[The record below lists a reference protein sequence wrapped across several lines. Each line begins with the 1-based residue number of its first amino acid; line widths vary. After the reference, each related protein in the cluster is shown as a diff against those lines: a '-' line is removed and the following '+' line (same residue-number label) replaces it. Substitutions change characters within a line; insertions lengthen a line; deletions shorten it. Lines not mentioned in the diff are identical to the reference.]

1 MVSFVRHLGT
11 LTTPGRIYYVTAL
24 SHQLDRMSRSRK
36 SMLFGLALIP
46 LMAGGF
52 VIQQRESQQGARLLD
67 QVLNIVSSRFV
78 DTVDQATL
86 YEKAARGLVHE
97 LNDPYS
103 VLLSPKELSAFNA
116 QTNGRYAGIGMEI
129 AETQGFITVQRVFP
143 HTPAEQAGVQEG
155 DRINLIDTTNI
166 RGWTVSQTSDA
177 LKGNPGSRVLVK
189 FSRPGVPEL
198 IPISFTRAVI
208 NIPAVPYAIMLD
220 GKVGY
225 IPLLQFNES
234 ARDEIE
240 NSISRLSREGAR
252 GIVIDLRGNPGGIL
266 DQSLSVSNLFLKKG
280 QQISSIRARNGENQ
294 TFVASDDPIAPTIPL
309 VLLTD
314 GRSASASEIVAG
326 ALQDHDRAL
335 IIGTTSFGKGLVQSV
350 FPLDGGY
357 ALKMTTAKWY
367 TPNGRSIQKERRLL
381 PSGDFVEVM
390 PDSLETD
397 SVRRSRPAFR
407 SDAGRVVY
415 GGGAITPDIIVRPD
429 TLTTAEQKVFNA
441 FAPKTTDVRVA
452 LMDYSLELKKT
463 VRPDFMVPPT
473 WREEFYR
480 RLQAKGVTL
489 DHAQYEQAAPEI
501 DRLLG
506 NTVARLAFGDST
518 AKRRSVGD
526 DNQLTHALQ
535 VLKQSAS
542 QKDLFTIAQR
552 EQPNASTTARR

>member
-1 MVSFVRHLGT
+1 
-11 LTTPGRIYYVTAL
+11 
-24 SHQLDRMSRSRK
+24 MSRSRK
-36 SMLFGLALIP
+36 SLLFGLAFIP
-46 LMAGGF
+46 LMVGGF
-52 VIQQRESQQGARLLD
+52 VFQQRDSQQGARLLD
-67 QVLNIVSSRFV
+67 QVLNIVSTRFV
-78 DTVDQATL
+78 DTVDAATL

-103 VLLSPKELSAFNA
+103 VLLSPKELSSFNA

-155 DRINLIDTTNI
+155 DRINFIDTTNI
-166 RGWTVSQTSDA
+166 RGWTVAQTSDA

-198 IPISFTRAVI
+198 IPITFTRAVV

-220 GKVGY
+220 SKIGY
-225 IPLLQFNES
+225 VPLLQFNES
-234 ARDEIE
+234 ARDELE
-240 NSISRLSREGAR
+240 NSITRLSREGAK
-252 GIVIDLRGNPGGIL
+252 GVIIDLRGNPGGIL

-294 TFVASDDPIAPTIPL
+294 TFVATDDPIAPTIPL

-335 IIGTTSFGKGLVQSV
+335 IVGTTSFGKGLVQSV

-367 TPNGRSIQKERRLL
+367 TPNGRSIQKERKLL

-397 SVRRSRPAFR
+397 SVRRSRPAFK

-429 TLTTAEQKVFNA
+429 TLTTPEQKVFNA
-441 FAPKTTDVRVA
+441 FAPKTADVRA
-452 LMDYSLELKKT
+452 TLMDYSLELKKT
-463 VRPDFMVPPT
+463 VKPDFTVQPA

-480 RLQAKGVTL
+480 RLQTKGVTI
-489 DHAQYEQAAPEI
+489 DHAQYEQAGPEI

-518 AKRRSVGD
+518 AKRRSVPE
-526 DNQLTHALQ
+526 DNQLMHAID
-535 VLKQSAS
+535 VLKQSTS
-542 QKDLFTIAQR
+542 QKDLFAIAQR
-552 EQPNASTTARR
+552 EQSTASATARR

>member
-1 MVSFVRHLGT
+1 
-11 LTTPGRIYYVTAL
+11 
-24 SHQLDRMSRSRK
+24 
-36 SMLFGLALIP
+36 MLFGLALVP

-52 VIQQRESQQGARLLD
+52 VFQQSESQQGARLLD

-103 VLLSPKELSAFNA
+103 VLLSPKELSTFNA

-129 AETQGFITVQRVFP
+129 AEIQGFITVQRVFP

-155 DRINLIDTTNI
+155 DRINFIDTTNI
-166 RGWTVSQTSDA
+166 RGWTVAQTSEA
-177 LKGNPGSRVLVK
+177 LKGNPGSKVRVR

-198 IPISFTRAVI
+198 IPITFTRAVV

-240 NSISRLSREGAR
+240 GSITRLSREGAR

-280 QQISSIRARNGENQ
+280 LQISSIRSRNGENQ

-350 FPLDGGY
+350 FPLEGGY

-367 TPNGRSIQKERRLL
+367 TPKGRSIQKERKLL
-381 PSGDFVEVM
+381 PSGEFVEVM

-397 SVRRSRPAFR
+397 SARRSRPVFR
-407 SDAGRVVY
+407 SNAGRIVY

-441 FAPKTTDVRVA
+441 FAPKTADVRVT
-452 LMDYSLELKKT
+452 LMEYSLELKKT
-463 VRPDFMVPPT
+463 VRPDFAVPPT

-480 RLQAKGVTL
+480 RLQSRGVTV
-489 DHAQYEQAAPEI
+489 DHAQYQQAAAEI

-506 NTVARLAFGDST
+506 NTVARLAFGDSI
-518 AKRRSVGD
+518 AKRRSVGE

-535 VLKQSAS
+535 VLRQSAS
-542 QKDLFTIAQR
+542 QKDLFLIAQR
-552 EQPNASTTARR
+552 EQPKPSATARQ

>member
-1 MVSFVRHLGT
+1 MAQ
-11 LTTPGRIYYVTAL
+11 P
-24 SHQLDRMSRSRK
+24 RK
-36 SMLFGLALIP
+36 SLLFGLALIP

-52 VIQQRESQQGARLLD
+52 VFQQHESQQGARLLD

-78 DTVDQATL
+78 DTVDAASL

-103 VLLSPKELSAFNA
+103 VLLSPKELSTFNA

-129 AETQGFITVQRVFP
+129 AETQGFITVQTVFP

-155 DRINLIDTTNI
+155 DRINFIDTTSI

-177 LKGNPGSRVLVK
+177 LKGNPGSKVLVK

-208 NIPAVPYAIMLD
+208 NIPAVRYAIMLD
-220 GKVGY
+220 GKIGY
-225 IPLLQFNES
+225 IPLVQFNES
-234 ARDEIE
+234 ARDELE
-240 NSISRLSREGAR
+240 TSITRLSREGAR

-335 IIGTTSFGKGLVQSV
+335 IVGTTSFGKGLVQSV
-350 FPLDGGY
+350 FPLEGGY

-367 TPNGRSIQKERRLL
+367 TPNGRSIQKERKLL
-381 PSGDFVEVM
+381 PSGEFVEVM

-397 SVRRSRPAFR
+397 SVRRSRPVFK

-441 FAPKTTDVRVA
+441 FAPKTADVRA
-452 LMDYSLELKKT
+452 TLMDYALELKKT
-463 VRPDFMVPPT
+463 VRPDFTVPSA
-473 WREEFYR
+473 WREAFYR
-480 RLQAKGVTL
+480 RLQTKGVTI
-489 DHAQYEQAAPEI
+489 DHAQYEQAGSEI
-501 DRLLG
+501 DRLLA

-518 AKRRSVGD
+518 AKRRSIPE

-542 QKDLFTIAQR
+542 QKDLFLIAQR
-552 EQPNASTTARR
+552 EQAVAASASARR

>member
-1 MVSFVRHLGT
+1 
-11 LTTPGRIYYVTAL
+11 
-24 SHQLDRMSRSRK
+24 MSRSPK
-36 SMLFGLALIP
+36 SLLIGLVLVPLI
-46 LMAGGF
+46 AGGF
-52 VIQQRESQQGARLLD
+52 VFQQQSTQQGARLLD

-86 YEKAARGLVHE
+86 YEKAARGLVRE

-129 AETQGFITVQRVFP
+129 AETQGFVTVQRVFP

-155 DRINLIDTTNI
+155 DRINFIDTVNI

-177 LKGNPGSRVLVK
+177 LKGRPGSKVLVK
-189 FSRPGVPEL
+189 FSRTGVPEL
-198 IPISFTRAVI
+198 IPITFTRALI
-208 NIPAVPYAIMLD
+208 SIPAVPYAIMLD

-234 ARDEIE
+234 ARDELE
-240 NSISRLSREGAR
+240 ASVKKLSREGAK
-252 GIVIDLRGNPGGIL
+252 GLIIDLRGNPGGIL
-266 DQSLSVSNLFLKKG
+266 DQSLSVSNLFLRKG
-280 QQISSIRARNGENQ
+280 VQILAIRGRNGENQ
-294 TFVASDDPIAPTIPL
+294 RFAASDEPVAPTIPL
-309 VLLTD
+309 IILTD

-335 IIGTTSFGKGLVQSV
+335 IMGTTSFGKGLVQSV
-350 FPLDGGY
+350 FPLEGGY

-367 TPNGRSIQKERRLL
+367 TPSGRSIQKERKLL
-381 PSGDFVEVM
+381 PNGEFVEVM

-407 SDAGRVVY
+407 SNSGRIVY

-441 FAPKTTDVRVA
+441 FAPKTADIRAT
-452 LMDYSLELKKT
+452 LMDYALELKKT
-463 VRPDFMVPPT
+463 VRPGFAVPLD

-480 RLQAKGVTL
+480 RLQAKGVTV
-489 DHAQYEQAAPEI
+489 DKAQYDQAGAEI

-506 NTVARLAFGDST
+506 STVSRLAFGDST
-518 AKRRSVGD
+518 ARRRSIPD
-526 DNQLTHALQ
+526 EDRKSRALEAM
-535 VLKQSAS
+535 KQSQS
-542 QKDLFTIAQR
+542 QQDLFVLAQQ
-552 EQPNASTTARR
+552 QPAVAEARKK

>member
-1 MVSFVRHLGT
+1 
-11 LTTPGRIYYVTAL
+11 
-24 SHQLDRMSRSRK
+24 
-36 SMLFGLALIP
+36 MLVGLALIP

-52 VIQQRESQQGARLLD
+52 VFQQHEAQQGARLLD
-67 QVLNIVSSRFV
+67 QVLNIVSTRFV
-78 DTVDQATL
+78 DTVDAATL

-103 VLLSPKELSAFNA
+103 VLLSPKELSSFNA

-155 DRINLIDTTNI
+155 DRINFIDTTNT
-166 RGWTVSQTSDA
+166 RGWTVQQTSDA
-177 LKGNPGSRVLVK
+177 LKGNPGSKVLVK

-198 IPISFTRAVI
+198 IPITFTRAVI

-220 GKVGY
+220 AKIGY

-234 ARDEIE
+234 AREDLEAAV
-240 NSISRLSREGAR
+240 NKLRGEGAK
-252 GIVIDLRGNPGGIL
+252 GLIIDLRGNPGGIL
-266 DQSLSVSNLFLKKG
+266 DQSLSVSNLFLRKG

-294 TFVASDDPIAPTIPL
+294 TFLASDDPVAPKIPL
-309 VLLTD
+309 VLLVD

-335 IIGTTSFGKGLVQSV
+335 IVGTTSFGKGLVQSV

-367 TPNGRSIQKERRLL
+367 TPSGRSIQKERKLL
-381 PSGDFVEVM
+381 PSGEFVEVM

-407 SDAGRVVY
+407 SDAGRIVY

-429 TLTTAEQKVFNA
+429 TLSSAEQKVFNT
-441 FAPKTTDVRVA
+441 FAPKTADVRA
-452 LMDYSLELKKT
+452 TLMDYALELKKT
-463 VRPDFMVPPT
+463 VKPNFAVQPA

-480 RLQAKGVTL
+480 RLQAKGVTV
-489 DHAQYEQAAPEI
+489 DHAQYEQAAGEI

-506 NTVARLAFGDST
+506 STVARLAFGDST
-518 AKRRSVGD
+518 AKRRSVPE
-526 DNQLTHALQ
+526 DNQLLRAID
-535 VLKQSAS
+535 VLKQSQS
-542 QKDLFTIAQR
+542 QQDLFAIAAREQSTASAQR
-552 EQPNASTTARR
+552 

>member
-1 MVSFVRHLGT
+1 
-11 LTTPGRIYYVTAL
+11 
-24 SHQLDRMSRSRK
+24 MSRTRK
-36 SMLFGLALIP
+36 GLLFCLALIP
-46 LMAGGF
+46 VMVGGF
-52 VIQQRESQQGARLLD
+52 VFQERESQQGARLLD
-67 QVLNIVSSRFV
+67 QVLNIVSTRFV

-103 VLLSPKELSAFNA
+103 VLLSPKELSTFNA

-155 DRINLIDTTNI
+155 DRINFIDTTNI

-198 IPISFTRAVI
+198 IPITFTRAVI

-220 GKVGY
+220 GNIGY

-240 NSISRLSREGAR
+240 NSVTRLSRQGAK

-266 DQSLSVSNLFLKKG
+266 DQSLSVSNLFLRKG

-294 TFVASDDPIAPTIPL
+294 TFVASDDPVAPTIPL

-335 IIGTTSFGKGLVQSV
+335 IVGTTSFGKGLVQSV
-350 FPLDGGY
+350 FPLEGGY

-367 TPNGRSIQKERRLL
+367 TPSGRSIQKERKLL
-381 PSGDFVEVM
+381 PSGDFVEVL

-397 SVRRSRPAFR
+397 SVRRSRPAFK
-407 SDAGRVVY
+407 SDAGRIVY

-429 TLTTAEQKVFNA
+429 TLTTPEQKLFNA
-441 FAPKTTDVRVA
+441 FAPKTADVRA
-452 LMDYSLELKKT
+452 TLMDYSLELKKT
-463 VRPDFMVPPT
+463 VKPNFAVPPT

-480 RLQAKGVTL
+480 RLQAKGVAVDRAL
-489 DHAQYEQAAPEI
+489 YEQAGSEI

-518 AKRRSVGD
+518 AKRRSIPE
-526 DNQLTHALQ
+526 DNQLVHALD
-535 VLKQSAS
+535 VLKQSNS
-542 QKDLFTIAQR
+542 QKDLFAIAQR
-552 EQPNASTTARR
+552 EQQATASASARR

>member
-11 LTTPGRIYYVTAL
+11 LTSSGRIYYVTAL
-24 SHQLDRMSRSRK
+24 PHQLDRMSRSRK
-36 SMLFGLALIP
+36 SVLFGLALIP

-52 VIQQRESQQGARLLD
+52 VFQQRESQQGARLLD

-86 YEKAARGLVHE
+86 YEKAARGLIHE

-103 VLLSPKELSAFNA
+103 VLLSPKELSTFNA

-155 DRINLIDTTNI
+155 DRINFIDTTNI

-177 LKGNPGSRVLVK
+177 LKGNPGSRVRVR

-198 IPISFTRAVI
+198 IPITFTRAII

-220 GKVGY
+220 SKVGY

-234 ARDEIE
+234 ARDELE
-240 NSISRLSREGAR
+240 SSITRLSREGAR

-294 TFVASDDPIAPTIPL
+294 VFPATDDPIAPTIPL
-309 VLLTD
+309 VLLID

-357 ALKMTTAKWY
+357 ALKMTTATWY
-367 TPNGRSIQKERRLL
+367 TPNGRSIQKERKLL
-381 PSGDFVEVM
+381 PSGEFVEVM

-397 SVRRSRPAFR
+397 STRRSRPAFR
-407 SDAGRVVY
+407 SDAGRIVY

-441 FAPKTTDVRVA
+441 FAPKTADVSVT
-452 LMDYSLELKKT
+452 LKDYSLELKKT
-463 VRPDFMVPPT
+463 VRPDFTVPPT
-473 WREEFYR
+473 WREELYR
-480 RLQAKGVTL
+480 RLQAKGVTV
-489 DHAQYEQAAPEI
+489 DHAQYEQASSEI

-518 AKRRSVGD
+518 AKRRGVND
-526 DNQLTHALQ
+526 DTQLTHALQ

-542 QKDLFTIAQR
+542 QKDLFMIAQR
-552 EQPNASTTARR
+552 EQQKEPATAKR